1 MKNVTTLLKY
11 IKDVH
16 FNNISTVVGG
26 CDITHIGYAQLIE
39 CDLFTVWI
47 NCLWSADLE
56 IISGLCKSWL

>member
-26 CDITHIGYAQLIE
+26 CDITHI
-39 CDLFTVWI
+39 VMH
-47 NCLWSADLE
+47 S
-56 IISGLCKSWL
+56 